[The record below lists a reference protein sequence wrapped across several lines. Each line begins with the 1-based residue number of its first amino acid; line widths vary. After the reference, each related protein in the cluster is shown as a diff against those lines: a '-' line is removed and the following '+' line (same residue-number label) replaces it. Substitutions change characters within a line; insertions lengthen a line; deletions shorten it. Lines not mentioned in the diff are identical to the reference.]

1 MSTSDGWGSVARG
14 CGGCLMGWEGL
25 GACKVPAPEVAMSLS
40 SRLSDG
46 STDELDIHDY
56 VNICIL

>member
-1 MSTSDGWGSVARG
+1 M
-14 CGGCLMGWEGL
+14 WEGL
-25 GACKVPAPEVAMSLS
+25 GVCKVPAPEVAMSLS

-46 STDELDIHDY
+46 GTDDEDELDIYDY